1 MDESMNSK
9 TTIDADVTRGG
20 GIGEQTEAHGRFAFE
35 CVGPSGE
42 VKWVETIENVVCTA
56 GKNLAFDTFLSGSN
70 YTVTGPYM
78 GLISSVG
85 FSAVSA
91 GDTMSS
97 HADWLEAG
105 NANPPTYTPPR
116 NTCVWNASSAGSK
129 ALSSA
134 LSFVFTSAGT
144 IEGAFLTYGPGAVS
158 TIDNTG
164 GTLWS
169 AGVFSAGAKAV
180 SSGDTL
186 NVSYSV
192 SM

>member
-1 MDESMNSK
+1 M
-9 TTIDADVTRGG
+9 
-20 GIGEQTEAHGRFAFE
+20 GELTDAHGRFVFE
-35 CVGPSGE
+35 CVAPDGKA
-42 VKWVETIENVVCTA
+42 KWAETIENVVCTA
-56 GKNLAFDTFLSGSN
+56 GKNLAFDTFLAGSN
-70 YTVTGPYM
+70 YTATGPFM
-78 GLISSVG
+78 GLISSAG

-97 HADWLEAG
+97 HAGWLEAG
-105 NANPPTYTPPR
+105 GANPPTYTSPR
-116 NTCVWNASSAGSK
+116 NTCAWNAASAGSK

-144 IEGAFLTYGPGAVS
+144 IQGAFLTFGPGAAS
-158 TIDNTG
+158 TIDSTG

-169 AGVFSAGAKAV
+169 AGVFSGGAKTVGA
-180 SSGDTL
+180 GDTL

>member
-1 MDESMNSK
+1 MDENMNAK
-9 TTIDADVTRGG
+9 ATVDASVIRGG
-20 GIGEQTEAHGRFAFE
+20 GMGEQTEAHGRFVFE
-35 CVGPSGE
+35 CVGPHGE
-42 VKWVETIENVVCTA
+42 VKWAETIENVVCTA
-56 GKNLAFDTFLSGSN
+56 GKNLAFDTFLAGSN
-70 YTVTGPYM
+70 YTVTGPFM

-105 NANPPTYTPPR
+105 GANAPTYTAPR
-116 NTCVWNASSAGSK
+116 NTCAWNAASAGCK

-169 AGVFSAGAKAV
+169 AGVFSGGAKAV
-180 SSGDTL
+180 GGGDTL